1 MIKEIQDLT
10 THLETVLEIKYTV
23 LKRIEEVYD
32 ERDKLCD
39 SGINSDE
46 EADLEVVYENQGMH
60 LENITKLLNKIDKE
74 CKKLRELAEVYPE
87 AFK

>member
-1 MIKEIQDLT
+1 MTKEIQELT
-10 THLETVLEIKYTV
+10 THLETVLEIKHTV
-23 LKRIEEVYD
+23 IERMIDVYD

-60 LENITKLLNKIDKE
+60 LETIIKLIKKIDKE
-74 CKKLRELAEVYPE
+74 CKKLRELAEEYPE